1 MRRLSVWGRQVSE
14 SKSTGKRLPPPTY
27 FALSLALMAALAF
40 ALPIAIVVG
49 WPWRALGL
57 VPIAAGVWLNLV
69 ADRVFKAR
77 GTTVKPFERS
87 ATLVTDGVFAFSR
100 NPMYLGMV
108 LILIGAALLIGAVS
122 PFFVVAGLA
131 AILEMHFVPVEER
144 MLAETFGDAWLA
156 YRTRTRRWI

>member
-77 GTTVKPFERS
+77 GTTVKAFERS
-87 ATLVTDGVFAFSR
+87 ATPV
-100 NPMYLGMV
+100 
-108 LILIGAALLIGAVS
+108 LIGAVS

>member
-14 SKSTGKRLPPPTY
+14 SKSTGKRLLPPTY

-77 GTTVKPFERS
+77 GTTVKAFERS
-87 ATLVTDGVFAFSR
+87 ATPV
-100 NPMYLGMV
+100 
-108 LILIGAALLIGAVS
+108 LIGAVS
-122 PFFVVAGLA
+122 PFFVVAGFA